1 MTVLPPTDTTRGRI
15 VYQKIPPPRE
25 TLKPGDNVV
34 ATNACTAFT
43 VEGLPQSYVQATG
56 GSHFEVGDNFA
67 IALSQGQLL
76 LRGSGPGISVKT
88 GLAQF
93 IIPDGAIALIEGEP
107 GHPTRFTLLSDPSN
121 TGVLALADGNTY
133 TVKAGEKLVA
143 QPAMP
148 VPAEGQPML
157 AQAPI
162 IEAAPIVASVPEV
175 TPPEVPAAITT
186 PARKPVVASV
196 PRPVHHGVR
205 PRIAHHANPGIR
217 YARLAVIQPPHLIA
231 RGMDVGQRR
240 TTVVAHHSAPG
251 HVMHRA
257 HSGTAIASARQG
269 HLIYTAPHGA
279 AGVPQIANAATPA
292 AKLAQT
298 MPAKPTIVASN
309 VPAIGF
315 TGAVPVVSSA
325 PGAVAIASAAR
336 VGGGSGVGG
345 SNAVV
350 VSSAAAKVANVLA
363 SNKLIQCA
371 EPRILRQLGGGAAG
385 GAKKPNE
392 GLAEKYHGARS
403 ALPNANHADDIA
415 MESGDGSVYQA
426 VGYVEEV
433 PAADAEVAQPA
444 DAPLVEAADGSLTLQ
459 SGTALIRPDKAT
471 TVHLPD
477 GSVLIR
483 AHAAVL
489 VSVEDKITRVMN
501 LYDKSTSGAT
511 LLVGRMSIPLV
522 PGAEANLVN
531 SNPDA
536 LGPVVMRD
544 GIARRHMRLQAFG
557 AGKYIAT
564 DEFSLI
570 SALNRNPRLSALKSG
585 TSKERNLVNAMVK
598 EAAAL
603 TLITDLIRGPYTAG
617 SIAPVSTQLSDAAS
631 VQTY

>member
-1 MTVLPPTDTTRGRI
+1 M
-15 VYQKIPPPRE
+15 
-25 TLKPGDNVV
+25 
-34 ATNACTAFT
+34 
-43 VEGLPQSYVQATG
+43 QATG
-56 GSHFEVGDNFA
+56 GSHFEVGDNYA

-93 IIPDGAIALIEGEP
+93 IIPDGAIALVEGEP

-133 TVKAGEKLVA
+133 TVKAGEKLIA

-148 VPAEGQPML
+148 TPAEGQPML
-157 AQAPI
+157 AQAPT
-162 IEAAPIVASVPEV
+162 IEAAPVIANVPEV
-175 TPPEVPAAITT
+175 IPPAVPAVINT
-186 PARKPVVASV
+186 PAAKPVVASV
-196 PRPVHHGVR
+196 PHPVHHAVR
-205 PRIAHHANPGIR
+205 PRIARHANPGIR

-231 RGMDVGQRR
+231 RGLDVGQRR
-240 TTVVAHHSAPG
+240 QTVVAHHTGPA
-251 HVMHRA
+251 HAIHRS
-257 HSGTAIASARQG
+257 HSGTVVAAARQG
-269 HLIYTAPHGA
+269 HLIYTAPRGA
-279 AGVPQIANAATPA
+279 SGVPRIANASTPA
-292 AKLAQT
+292 AKLAT
-298 MPAKPTIVASN
+298 ATPAKPVVVASN
-309 VPAIGF
+309 VPT
-315 TGAVPVVSSA
+315 TGITGTVPVVASTPSTA
-325 PGAVAIASAAR
+325 AIASVAG
-336 VGGGSGVGG
+336 VGAGSGVGG
-345 SNAVV
+345 GNGVV

-385 GAKKPNE
+385 RGAKPNE

-403 ALPNANHADDIA
+403 ALPKANHADDIA
-415 MESGDGSVYQA
+415 MESAEGSVYQA

-433 PAADAEVAQPA
+433 PGTEGEAADAAQAA
-444 DAPLVEAADGSLTLQ
+444 DSALVEAADGSMTLH
-459 SGTALIRPDKAT
+459 SGTALIRPDKTT

-483 AHAAVL
+483 AHAVVL

-501 LYDKSTSGAT
+501 LFDKSTSGAT
-511 LLVGRMSIPLV
+511 LTVGRMSIPLV
-522 PGAEANLVN
+522 PGAEANLVT

-570 SALNRNPRLSALKSG
+570 SALNRNARLSALKSG
-585 TSKERNLVNAMVK
+585 TSKDRNLVNAMVK

-603 TLITDLIRGPYTAG
+603 TLITDQIRGPYTAG
-617 SIAPVSTQLSDAAS
+617 SIAPVSSQLSDAAS